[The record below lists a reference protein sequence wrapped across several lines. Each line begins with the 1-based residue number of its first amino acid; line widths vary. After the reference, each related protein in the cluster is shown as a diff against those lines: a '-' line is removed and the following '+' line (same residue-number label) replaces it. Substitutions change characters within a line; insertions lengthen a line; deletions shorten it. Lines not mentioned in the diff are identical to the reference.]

1 MADEVKVERTIA
13 ILGRL
18 LRDDKKLQVEHFHQ
32 MQKIMKM
39 DKDSDEYLKVA
50 VEEDS
55 DDEAE
60 KGQ

>member
-1 MADEVKVERTIA
+1 
-13 ILGRL
+13 
-18 LRDDKKLQVEHFHQ
+18 
-32 MQKIMKM
+32 M

-60 KGQ
+60 MGSVRMSQIERMLTLMCGLLYCHENIGKRNL